1 MATGHPGAAQ
11 PAKVGAAQPSAT
23 DPTHPDDVPSG
34 ARSWEAAVDWY
45 FANLDL
51 LKQLQREQAAQR
63 ERSLTPTTNTP
74 GDPPLPQSPACYTT
88 ATLLP
93 VPSAARPEAGRT
105 VTTCTVYLGPPP
117 GPDETR
123 VPDVAGGGPAGGKG
137 TVPGPEPERRFR
149 LTPTAEV
156 RATEGQAFTAVV
168 ASFTDRPA
176 RDGSAYTAA
185 IDWGDGSTGA
195 ATVTADGRGG
205 FDVVGSQTYAE
216 AGTYTVTT
224 RVRDASGT
232 SAEATTRAAVA
243 DAPLMATG
251 SRFDVPAGT
260 AFTRVLATFADT
272 NPYGLAEDFA
282 VLIDWGDGTSGEG
295 TIKGT
300 GRGHFEVTGS
310 HAYGR
315 GGVYTITIAIRS
327 KGGAAATAR
336 GAATVRADLTFVRG
350 PLPVAARAGTRT
362 GKLVLAAFTD
372 IAPGGRPSAYTAL
385 IDWGDGVTTM
395 GLVTARPGEFEVA
408 GSHAY
413 ARAGSYTVAISVER
427 PRAAS
432 LTGTTTA
439 AVEA

>member
-1 MATGHPGAAQ
+1 
-11 PAKVGAAQPSAT
+11 V
-23 DPTHPDDVPSG
+23 
-34 ARSWEAAVDWY
+34 
-45 FANLDL
+45 
-51 LKQLQREQAAQR
+51 
-63 ERSLTPTTNTP
+63 
-74 GDPPLPQSPACYTT
+74 
-88 ATLLP
+88 
-93 VPSAARPEAGRT
+93 
-105 VTTCTVYLGPPP
+105 
-117 GPDETR
+117 R
-123 VPDVAGGGPAGGKG
+123 V
-137 TVPGPEPERRFR
+137 
-149 LTPTAEV
+149 
-156 RATEGQAFTAVV
+156 TEGQPFTAVV

-176 RDGSAYTAA
+176 RDGSGYTAA

-195 ATVTADGRGG
+195 ATVTADGRGS

-243 DAPLMATG
+243 DAPLTATS

-310 HAYGR
+310 HAYGQ

-350 PLPVAARAGTRT
+350 PLPVTATAGART
-362 GKLVLAAFTD
+362 GKLVLAAFSD
-372 IAPGGRPSAYTAL
+372 IAPGALPSAYTAR

-395 GLVTARPGEFEVA
+395 GLVTARSGDFEVA
-408 GSHAY
+408 GSHTY
-413 ARAGSYTVAISVER
+413 GRAGSYTVGITVER
-427 PRAAS
+427 RRAAP
-432 LTGTTTA
+432 LTGTSTVT
-439 AVEA
+439 VGG